1 MSGPPPLPITLTD
14 EERLELERLV
24 RGQRT
29 SQALAVRARVVLA
42 AAAGDNNSAIAR
54 AVHLDVDSVR
64 LWRTRWAT
72 TTVGSATERLAD
84 APRSG
89 APVRITAEQVCQLVA
104 MACEKPQVA
113 GRPISQ
119 WSARELAD
127 EVMSRGIVPTI
138 SPRHAARLLKRG
150 SFSRIAT
157 AIG

>member
-1 MSGPPPLPITLTD
+1 
-14 EERLELERLV
+14 
-24 RGQRT
+24 
-29 SQALAVRARVVLA
+29 VVLA